1 MSVSVITTVLAC
13 LWLSYRLY
21 KFLTIPVSSIVSTLK
36 IKTPPATKVSIDK
49 IATDSL
55 TIHWEN
61 EPVKAEK
68 DTDADRNFIS
78 HYLLYLNNTQLAI
91 FPNNPNSL
99 YTCCSITGL
108 EAETQYQLDF
118 ITINNKGFI
127 NKLPSIYS
135 MTKAREVNEALKTR
149 KWRRNTITS
158 STTIQPSKVKVD
170 LSSLTSHCSSVSLST
185 FTSTI
190 PNNSASNGSS
200 LPAYT
205 SLTTLKHLNSFSIDD
220 LKKILIC
227 AQEDLHDVLSQQT
240 SLLQDFQ
247 ESKLELELELDNLK
261 THWSHEI
268 DLRKSL
274 KSNIKSLEN
283 SKLLTDLK
291 IEKINKKIEKSREKI
306 SKMHND
312 MQNWAQEDAELLS
325 RDTIK
330 EKYLKLLNESNAS
343 VTKINKQIVSLQDEI
358 SNAEDSNK
366 KLKAVRKSLVT
377 SIVVNANVENDKLVT
392 NGELSAVLKKLVEF
406 TQEKNGF
413 SSNSAEEFLS
423 KLNADSSLIKLIKQ
437 ELNIDQD
444 LEANWKLQ
452 RSKLLRKISVL
463 ENQFNE
469 MSLNNQTLKTKLM
482 VQPYKSNGDSLVATS
497 SNNSAEN
504 NRSAGSIQLPLS
516 NNMSRTGSIDLISNN
531 NKSASIS
538 NINGDSAPPSRLH
551 NHISYSPSNEPIQP
565 SSSLL
570 SQLTQ
575 DNDNRS
581 MLSNQISSNTENQHH
596 PSSYSHAL
604 PTTAIANATATATG
618 TNGNSKSNFWNATQ
632 FAQPSHQ
639 QETPELDQAFEYDN
653 ANHLISGLQNMIYD
667 ETDYPDNI
675 SNYSKGFT
683 TDELDNYW
691 TKQQPQVRSRN
702 DNLFPTK
709 GTPMSSFKANPV
721 LSPYSNSHL
730 RQNSNTNNTNVMHPQ
745 SLLAATLNDPSL
757 QSFVRGGSFY
767 NVPQPGTPLQNNN
780 NGNETANLSPRISND
795 FNMLVPNLSPPLSSD
810 ISIVPGNNTST
821 TPSRS
826 NILTMN
832 HQTTTDS
839 NTLLGRL
846 HGVGDQIDPTSVI
859 SADPTTGRLFHASSP
874 TFNTIWTPMTSQLPP
889 ASDED
894 YHLDAPMTPKMPS
907 KGLSK
912 PSHKRNQSNSSI
924 SSAWSKF
931 KHKSASSSGNAE
943 ADIQDSST
951 PSTSPSGRRM
961 SKLLSKSGMNNLF
974 NPHSHD
980 S

>member
-1 MSVSVITTVLAC
+1 MPASVITTVLAC

-49 IATDSL
+49 IATDSV

-61 EPVKAEK
+61 EPVKAE
-68 DTDADRNFIS
+68 DNGSADRNFIS

-127 NKLPSIYS
+127 NKLPSIYC
-135 MTKAREVNEALKTR
+135 MTKAREANEALKTR

-158 STTIQPSKVKVD
+158 STAMQPSNSKSEPAP
-170 LSSLTSHCSSVSLST
+170 LPSHYSSVSLST
-185 FTSTI
+185 FSSNIT
-190 PNNSASNGSS
+190 NSATSNNGSN

-205 SLTTLKHLNSFSIDD
+205 SLTTLKDLDSFSIDD

-291 IEKINKKIEKSREKI
+291 IEKLNKKIDKSKEKI
-306 SKMHND
+306 SKMRND
-312 MQNWAQEDAELLS
+312 MQKWSQEDTELLS
-325 RDTIK
+325 KDTIK
-330 EKYLKLLNESNAS
+330 EKYFKLLNESNAS
-343 VTKINKQIVSLQDEI
+343 VANINKEIESLQNEI
-358 SNAEDSNK
+358 SKMEESNK
-366 KLKAVRKSLVT
+366 RLNASKKSLIT
-377 SIVVNANVENDKLVT
+377 SIVVNANVENDKPIAS
-392 NGELSAVLKKLVEF
+392 GELSAVLKKLNDF
-406 TQEKNGF
+406 TLEKNGF
-413 SSNSAEEFLS
+413 LSNAGEEFLS
-423 KLNADSSLIKLIKQ
+423 KLNADSSLIKMIKQ
-437 ELNIDQD
+437 ELSIDQE

-452 RSKLLRKISVL
+452 RSNLLKKISAL

-469 MSLNNQTLKTKLM
+469 MSLNNRNLKTKLM
-482 VQPYKSNGDSLVATS
+482 VQPYKNNGDSLAATN
-497 SNNSAEN
+497 SNNSAEK
-504 NRSAGSIQLPLS
+504 NRSSGSIQLPLS

-531 NKSASIS
+531 NKS
-538 NINGDSAPPSRLH
+538 INNGNADSAPPLRLH
-551 NHISYSPSNEPIQP
+551 NPVSYSPSNEPIQP

-575 DNDNRS
+575 DTDNRS
-581 MLSNQISSNTENQHH
+581 MLSNHISSNNESKQQ

-604 PTTAIANATATATG
+604 PTTATANATATATA
-618 TNGNSKSNFWNATQ
+618 TNGHSRSNLWTTAQ

-639 QETPELDQAFEYDN
+639 QVSTELDQAFEYDN

-691 TKQQPQVRSRN
+691 TKQQPQVRSTN
-702 DNLFPTK
+702 ESLFSTT
-709 GTPMSSFKANPV
+709 GTPMSSYKANPV
-721 LSPYSNSHL
+721 ISPYSSSHL
-730 RQNSNTNNTNVMHPQ
+730 RQTSNATNTNPMHPQ

-757 QSFVRGGSFY
+757 QSFVRSGSFY
-767 NVPQPGTPLQNNN
+767 SAPQPANSLENNI
-780 NGNETANLSPRISND
+780 NGNETENISPRISSD
-795 FNMLVPNLSPPLSSD
+795 FNLLVPNLSPRLSND
-810 ISIVPGNNTST
+810 VPIVPGNNTT
-821 TPSRS
+821 LTPLHS

-832 HQTTTDS
+832 HQ
-839 NTLLGRL
+839 
-846 HGVGDQIDPTSVI
+846 PT
-859 SADPTTGRLFHASSP
+859 ADNSTRRSFHASSP
-874 TFNTIWTPMTSQLPP
+874 PFNSIWNSNTNQLSPP
-889 ASDED
+889 LEEQ
-894 YHLDAPMTPKMPS
+894 YHLDVPVGPKVPA
-907 KGLSK
+907 KEPNPK

-931 KHKSASSSGNAE
+931 KHKSASSPANADT
-943 ADIQDSST
+943 DIQDSST

>member
-1 MSVSVITTVLAC
+1 MPVSVITTVLAC

-49 IATDSL
+49 IATDSV

-61 EPVKAEK
+61 EPVKAE
-68 DTDADRNFIS
+68 DNGSADRNFIS

-127 NKLPSIYS
+127 NKLPSIYC
-135 MTKAREVNEALKTR
+135 MTKAREANEALKTR

-158 STTIQPSKVKVD
+158 STAMQPSNSRSE
-170 LSSLTSHCSSVSLST
+170 LAPLPSHYSSVSLST
-185 FTSTI
+185 FSSNIT
-190 PNNSASNGSS
+190 NSATSNNGSN

-205 SLTTLKHLNSFSIDD
+205 SLTTLKDLDSFSIDD

-291 IEKINKKIEKSREKI
+291 IEKLNKKIDKSKEKI
-306 SKMHND
+306 SKMRND
-312 MQNWAQEDAELLS
+312 MQNWSQEDTELLS
-325 RDTIK
+325 KDTIK
-330 EKYLKLLNESNAS
+330 EKYFKLLNESNAS
-343 VTKINKQIVSLQDEI
+343 VANINKEIESLQNEI
-358 SNAEDSNK
+358 SKMEESNK
-366 KLKAVRKSLVT
+366 RLNASKKSLIT
-377 SIVVNANVENDKLVT
+377 SIVVNANVGNDKPIAS
-392 NGELSAVLKKLVEF
+392 GELSAVLKKLNDF
-406 TQEKNGF
+406 TLEKNGF
-413 SSNSAEEFLS
+413 LSNAGEEFLS
-423 KLNADSSLIKLIKQ
+423 KLNADSSLIKMIKQ
-437 ELNIDQD
+437 ELSIDQE

-452 RSKLLRKISVL
+452 RSKLLKKISAL

-469 MSLNNQTLKTKLM
+469 MSLNNRNLKTKLM
-482 VQPYKSNGDSLVATS
+482 VQPYKNNGDSLAATN
-497 SNNSAEN
+497 SNNSAEK
-504 NRSAGSIQLPLS
+504 NRSSGSIQLPLS

-531 NKSASIS
+531 NKSINNS
-538 NINGDSAPPSRLH
+538 NADSAPPLRLH
-551 NHISYSPSNEPIQP
+551 NPVLYSPSNEPIQP

-575 DNDNRS
+575 DTDNRS
-581 MLSNQISSNTENQHH
+581 MLSNHISSNNESKQQ

-604 PTTAIANATATATG
+604 PTTATANATATATA
-618 TNGNSKSNFWNATQ
+618 TNGHSRSNLWTTAQ

-639 QETPELDQAFEYDN
+639 QVSTELDQAFEYDN

-691 TKQQPQVRSRN
+691 TKQQPQVRSTN
-702 DNLFPTK
+702 ESLFSTT
-709 GTPMSSFKANPV
+709 GTPMSSYKVKPV
-721 LSPYSNSHL
+721 ISPYSSSHL
-730 RQNSNTNNTNVMHPQ
+730 RQTSNATNTNPMHPQ

-757 QSFVRGGSFY
+757 QSFVRSGSFY
-767 NVPQPGTPLQNNN
+767 SAPQPANSLQNNI
-780 NGNETANLSPRISND
+780 NGNETENISPRISSD
-795 FNMLVPNLSPPLSSD
+795 FNLLVPNLSPRLSND
-810 ISIVPGNNTST
+810 VPIVPGNNTT
-821 TPSRS
+821 LTPSHS

-832 HQTTTDS
+832 HQ
-839 NTLLGRL
+839 
-846 HGVGDQIDPTSVI
+846 PT
-859 SADPTTGRLFHASSP
+859 ADNSTRRSFHASSP
-874 TFNTIWTPMTSQLPP
+874 PFNSIWNSNTNQLSPP
-889 ASDED
+889 LEEQ
-894 YHLDAPMTPKMPS
+894 YHLDVPVGPKVPA
-907 KGLSK
+907 KEPNPK

-931 KHKSASSSGNAE
+931 KHKSASSPANADT
-943 ADIQDSST
+943 DIQDSST

>member
-1 MSVSVITTVLAC
+1 MSASLITTVLAC
-13 LWLSYRLY
+13 LWLFYRLY
-21 KFLTIPVSSIVSTLK
+21 RFLTIPVSSIVSTLK

-61 EPVKAEK
+61 EPAKVEK
-68 DTDADRNFIS
+68 KNADADRNFIS

-127 NKLPSIYS
+127 NKLPSIYC
-135 MTKAREVNEALKTR
+135 MTKAREANEALKTR

-158 STTIQPSKVKVD
+158 STAIQPTNLKAD
-170 LSSLTSHCSSVSLST
+170 LGSLTSHYSSVSLST
-185 FTSTI
+185 FASNIT
-190 PNNSASNGSS
+190 NNNTGINGSS

-205 SLTTLKHLNSFSIDD
+205 SLTTLKDLDPFSIDD

-247 ESKLELELELDNLK
+247 ESRSELELELDNLK

-291 IEKINKKIEKSREKI
+291 IEKLNKKVDKSREKT
-306 SKMHND
+306 SKMRND
-312 MQNWAQEDAELLS
+312 VENWAREDTQHLSKETIRAKYFKLLS
-325 RDTIK
+325 
-330 EKYLKLLNESNAS
+330 ESNAS
-343 VTKINKQIVSLQDEI
+343 AAKINEEVECLQNEVSRVE
-358 SNAEDSNK
+358 ECNK
-366 KLKAVRKSLVT
+366 KLNATRKSLAT
-377 SIVVNANVENDKLVT
+377 SIVVNVNAENDKPIVS
-392 NGELSAVLKKLVEF
+392 GELSAVLKKLIDF

-413 SSNSAEEFLS
+413 LSSSGEDFLS
-423 KLNADSSLIKLIKQ
+423 KLNTDSSLTKLIKK
-437 ELNIDQD
+437 ELSIDQD
-444 LEANWKLQ
+444 LESNWKLQ
-452 RSKLLRKISVL
+452 RSKLLKRISVL

-469 MSLNNQTLKTKLM
+469 MSLNNRSLKTKLM
-482 VQPYKSNGDSLVATS
+482 VQPYKNSGDPLAASS
-497 SNNSAEN
+497 SNNSAEK
-504 NRSAGSIQLPLS
+504 NRSSGSIQVPLS
-516 NNMSRTGSIDLISNN
+516 NNMSRTGSTDLVPNN
-531 NKSASIS
+531 SQSIS
-538 NINGDSAPPSRLH
+538 NSNRDSALPLRMH
-551 NHISYSPSNEPIQP
+551 YSPSNEPIQP

-575 DNDNRS
+575 DTDNRS
-581 MLSNQISSNTENQHH
+581 MGLSNQIPSNNENQQQS
-596 PSSYSHAL
+596 SSYSHAL
-604 PTTAIANATATATG
+604 PTTAIANATATAA
-618 TNGNSKSNFWNATQ
+618 NENQKSSFWNTTQ

-639 QETPELDQAFEYDN
+639 QELDQAFEYDN

-667 ETDYPDNI
+667 EADYPDNI

-691 TKQQPQVRSRN
+691 TKQQPQAQARSTKE
-702 DNLFPTK
+702 NLFPATA
-709 GTPMSSFKANPV
+709 TPMSSYKANSA
-721 LSPYSNSHL
+721 LSPYSSSHL
-730 RQNSNTNNTNVMHPQ
+730 RQNSNTINTNTMHPQ

-757 QSFVRGGSFY
+757 QSFVRGGTFY
-767 NVPQPGTPLQNNN
+767 NVSQSGNSLHSNI
-780 NGNETANLSPRISND
+780 NGHESGNLSPRMSSD
-795 FNMLVPNLSPPLSSD
+795 FNMLVPNLSPRASND
-810 ISIVPGNNTST
+810 VHIAPGNNAT
-821 TPSRS
+821 
-826 NILTMN
+826 LTMN
-832 HQTTTDS
+832 RQTTTTTDS
-839 NTLLGRL
+839 NALLNRL
-846 HGVGDQIDPTSVI
+846 HGVGDQADLSTAT
-859 SADPTTGRLFHASSP
+859 SADSNTRRSFHASSP
-874 TFNTIWTPMTSQLPP
+874 TFNSIWNSTASQLSPP
-889 ASDED
+889 LEKDHQLEV
-894 YHLDAPMTPKMPS
+894 PVTPKVPS
-907 KGLSK
+907 KDSSK

-931 KHKSASSSGNAE
+931 KHKSTSSSSNAD
-943 ADIQDSST
+943 ADIQNSST

>member
-1 MSVSVITTVLAC
+1 MPVSVITTVLAC

-49 IATDSL
+49 IATDSV

-61 EPVKAEK
+61 EPVKAE
-68 DTDADRNFIS
+68 DNGSADRNFIS

-127 NKLPSIYS
+127 NKLPSIYC
-135 MTKAREVNEALKTR
+135 MTKAREANEALKTR

-158 STTIQPSKVKVD
+158 STAMQPSNSKSEPAP
-170 LSSLTSHCSSVSLST
+170 LPSHYSSVSLST
-185 FTSTI
+185 FSSNIT
-190 PNNSASNGSS
+190 NSATSNNGSN

-205 SLTTLKHLNSFSIDD
+205 SLTTLKDLDSFSIDD

-291 IEKINKKIEKSREKI
+291 IEKLNKKIDKSKEKI
-306 SKMHND
+306 SKMRND
-312 MQNWAQEDAELLS
+312 MQKWSQEDTELLS
-325 RDTIK
+325 KDTIK
-330 EKYLKLLNESNAS
+330 EKYFKLLNESNAS
-343 VTKINKQIVSLQDEI
+343 VANINKEIESLQNEI
-358 SNAEDSNK
+358 SKMEESNK
-366 KLKAVRKSLVT
+366 RLNASKKSLIT
-377 SIVVNANVENDKLVT
+377 SIVVNANVENDKPIAS
-392 NGELSAVLKKLVEF
+392 GELSAVLKKLNDF
-406 TQEKNGF
+406 TLEKNGF
-413 SSNSAEEFLS
+413 LSNAGEEFLS
-423 KLNADSSLIKLIKQ
+423 KLNADSSLIKMIKQ
-437 ELNIDQD
+437 ELSIDQE

-452 RSKLLRKISVL
+452 RSKLLKKISAL

-469 MSLNNQTLKTKLM
+469 MSLNNRNLKTKLM
-482 VQPYKSNGDSLVATS
+482 VQPYKNNGDSLAATN
-497 SNNSAEN
+497 SNNSAEK
-504 NRSAGSIQLPLS
+504 NRSSGSIQLPLS

-531 NKSASIS
+531 NKS
-538 NINGDSAPPSRLH
+538 INNGNADSAPPLRLH
-551 NHISYSPSNEPIQP
+551 NPVSYSPSNEPIQP

-575 DNDNRS
+575 DTDNRS
-581 MLSNQISSNTENQHH
+581 MLSNHISSNNESKQQ

-604 PTTAIANATATATG
+604 PTTATANATATATA
-618 TNGNSKSNFWNATQ
+618 TNGHSRSNLWTTAQ

-639 QETPELDQAFEYDN
+639 QVSTDLDQAFEYDN

-691 TKQQPQVRSRN
+691 TKQQPQVRSTN
-702 DNLFPTK
+702 ESLFSTT
-709 GTPMSSFKANPV
+709 GTPMSSYKANPV
-721 LSPYSNSHL
+721 ISPYSSSHL
-730 RQNSNTNNTNVMHPQ
+730 RQTSNATNTNPMHPQ

-757 QSFVRGGSFY
+757 QSFVRSGSFY
-767 NVPQPGTPLQNNN
+767 SAPQPANSLENNI
-780 NGNETANLSPRISND
+780 NGNETENISPRISSD
-795 FNMLVPNLSPPLSSD
+795 FNLLVPNLSPRLSND
-810 ISIVPGNNTST
+810 VPIVPGNNTT
-821 TPSRS
+821 LTPLHS

-832 HQTTTDS
+832 HQ
-839 NTLLGRL
+839 
-846 HGVGDQIDPTSVI
+846 PT
-859 SADPTTGRLFHASSP
+859 ADNSTRRSFHASSP
-874 TFNTIWTPMTSQLPP
+874 PFNSIWNSNTNQLSPP
-889 ASDED
+889 LEEQ
-894 YHLDAPMTPKMPS
+894 YHLDVPVGPKVPA
-907 KGLSK
+907 KEPNPK

-931 KHKSASSSGNAE
+931 KHKSASSPANADT
-943 ADIQDSST
+943 DIQDSST

>member
-1 MSVSVITTVLAC
+1 MPVSVITTVLAC

-49 IATDSL
+49 IATDSV

-61 EPVKAEK
+61 EPVKAE
-68 DTDADRNFIS
+68 DNGSADRNFIS

-127 NKLPSIYS
+127 NKLPSIYC
-135 MTKAREVNEALKTR
+135 MTKAREANEALKTR

-158 STTIQPSKVKVD
+158 STAMQPSNSKSE
-170 LSSLTSHCSSVSLST
+170 LAPLPSHYSSVSLST
-185 FTSTI
+185 FSSNIT
-190 PNNSASNGSS
+190 NSATSNNGSN

-205 SLTTLKHLNSFSIDD
+205 SLTTLKDLDSFSIDD

-291 IEKINKKIEKSREKI
+291 IEKLNKKIDKSKEKI
-306 SKMHND
+306 SKMRND
-312 MQNWAQEDAELLS
+312 MQKWSQEDTELLS
-325 RDTIK
+325 KDTIK
-330 EKYLKLLNESNAS
+330 EKYFKLLNESNAS
-343 VTKINKQIVSLQDEI
+343 VANINKEIESLQNEI
-358 SNAEDSNK
+358 SKMEESNK
-366 KLKAVRKSLVT
+366 RLNASKKSLIT
-377 SIVVNANVENDKLVT
+377 SIVVNANVENDKPIAS
-392 NGELSAVLKKLVEF
+392 GELSAVLKKLNDF
-406 TQEKNGF
+406 TLEKNGF
-413 SSNSAEEFLS
+413 LSNAGEEFLS
-423 KLNADSSLIKLIKQ
+423 KLNADSSLIKMIKQ
-437 ELNIDQD
+437 ELSIDQE

-452 RSKLLRKISVL
+452 RSKLLKKISAL

-469 MSLNNQTLKTKLM
+469 MSLNNRNLKTKLM
-482 VQPYKSNGDSLVATS
+482 VQPYKNNGDSLAATN
-497 SNNSAEN
+497 SNNSAEK
-504 NRSAGSIQLPLS
+504 NRSSGSIQLPLS

-531 NKSASIS
+531 NKSINNS
-538 NINGDSAPPSRLH
+538 NADSAPPLRLH
-551 NHISYSPSNEPIQP
+551 NPVSYSPSNEPIQP

-575 DNDNRS
+575 DTDNRS
-581 MLSNQISSNTENQHH
+581 MLSNHISSNNENKQQ

-604 PTTAIANATATATG
+604 PTTATANATATATA
-618 TNGNSKSNFWNATQ
+618 TNGHSRSNLWTTAQ

-639 QETPELDQAFEYDN
+639 QVSTELDQAFEYDN

-691 TKQQPQVRSRN
+691 TKQQPQVRSTN
-702 DNLFPTK
+702 ESLFSTT
-709 GTPMSSFKANPV
+709 GTPMSSYKANPV
-721 LSPYSNSHL
+721 ISPYSSSHL
-730 RQNSNTNNTNVMHPQ
+730 RQTSNATNTNPMHPQ

-757 QSFVRGGSFY
+757 QSFVRSGSFY
-767 NVPQPGTPLQNNN
+767 SAPQPANSLENNI
-780 NGNETANLSPRISND
+780 NGNETENISPRISSD
-795 FNMLVPNLSPPLSSD
+795 FNLLVPNLSPRLSND
-810 ISIVPGNNTST
+810 VPIVPGNNTT
-821 TPSRS
+821 LTPSHS

-832 HQTTTDS
+832 HQ
-839 NTLLGRL
+839 
-846 HGVGDQIDPTSVI
+846 PT
-859 SADPTTGRLFHASSP
+859 ADNSTRRSFHASSP
-874 TFNTIWTPMTSQLPP
+874 PFNSIWNSNTNQLSPP
-889 ASDED
+889 LEEQ
-894 YHLDAPMTPKMPS
+894 YHLDVPVGPKVPA
-907 KGLSK
+907 KEPNPK

-931 KHKSASSSGNAE
+931 KHKSASSPANADT
-943 ADIQDSST
+943 DIQDSST

>member
-1 MSVSVITTVLAC
+1 MPVSVITTVLAC

-49 IATDSL
+49 IATDSV

-61 EPVKAEK
+61 EPVKAE
-68 DTDADRNFIS
+68 DNGSADRNFIS

-127 NKLPSIYS
+127 NKLPSIYC
-135 MTKAREVNEALKTR
+135 MTKAREANEALKTR

-158 STTIQPSKVKVD
+158 STAMQPSNSKSE
-170 LSSLTSHCSSVSLST
+170 LAPLPSHYSSVSLST
-185 FTSTI
+185 FSSNITNSTTS
-190 PNNSASNGSS
+190 NNGSN

-205 SLTTLKHLNSFSIDD
+205 SLTTLKDLDSFSIDD

-261 THWSHEI
+261 THWSHEV

-291 IEKINKKIEKSREKI
+291 IEKLNKKIDKSKEKI
-306 SKMHND
+306 SKMRND
-312 MQNWAQEDAELLS
+312 MQNWSQEDTELLS
-325 RDTIK
+325 KDTIK
-330 EKYLKLLNESNAS
+330 EKYFKLLNESNAS
-343 VTKINKQIVSLQDEI
+343 VANINKEIESLQNEI
-358 SNAEDSNK
+358 SKMEESNK
-366 KLKAVRKSLVT
+366 RLNASKKSLIT
-377 SIVVNANVENDKLVT
+377 SIVVNANVENDKPIAS
-392 NGELSAVLKKLVEF
+392 GELSAVLKKLNDF
-406 TQEKNGF
+406 TLEKNGF
-413 SSNSAEEFLS
+413 LSNAGEEFLS
-423 KLNADSSLIKLIKQ
+423 KLNADSSLIKMIKQ
-437 ELNIDQD
+437 ELSIDQE

-452 RSKLLRKISVL
+452 RSNLLKKISAL

-469 MSLNNQTLKTKLM
+469 MSLNNRNLKTKLM
-482 VQPYKSNGDSLVATS
+482 VQPYKNNGDSLAATN
-497 SNNSAEN
+497 SNNSAEK
-504 NRSAGSIQLPLS
+504 NRSSGSIQLPLS

-531 NKSASIS
+531 NKSINNS
-538 NINGDSAPPSRLH
+538 NADSAPPLRLH
-551 NHISYSPSNEPIQP
+551 NPVSYSPSNEPIQP

-575 DNDNRS
+575 DTDNRS
-581 MLSNQISSNTENQHH
+581 MLSNHISSNNESKQQ

-604 PTTAIANATATATG
+604 PTTATANATATATA
-618 TNGNSKSNFWNATQ
+618 TNGHSRSNLWTTAQ

-639 QETPELDQAFEYDN
+639 QVSTDLDQAFEYDN

-691 TKQQPQVRSRN
+691 TKQQPQVRSTN
-702 DNLFPTK
+702 ESLFSTT
-709 GTPMSSFKANPV
+709 GTPMSSYKANPV
-721 LSPYSNSHL
+721 ISPYSSSHL
-730 RQNSNTNNTNVMHPQ
+730 RQTSNATNTNPMHPQ

-757 QSFVRGGSFY
+757 QSFVRSGSFY
-767 NVPQPGTPLQNNN
+767 SAPQPANSLENNI
-780 NGNETANLSPRISND
+780 NGNETENISPRISSD
-795 FNMLVPNLSPPLSSD
+795 FNLLVPNLSPRLSND
-810 ISIVPGNNTST
+810 VPIVPGNNTT
-821 TPSRS
+821 LTPLHS

-832 HQTTTDS
+832 HQ
-839 NTLLGRL
+839 
-846 HGVGDQIDPTSVI
+846 PT
-859 SADPTTGRLFHASSP
+859 ADNSTRRSFHASSP
-874 TFNTIWTPMTSQLPP
+874 PFNSIWNSNTNQLSPP
-889 ASDED
+889 LEEQ
-894 YHLDAPMTPKMPS
+894 YHLDVPVGPKVPA
-907 KGLSK
+907 KEPNPK

-931 KHKSASSSGNAE
+931 KHKSASSPANADT
-943 ADIQDSST
+943 DIQDSST

>member
-1 MSVSVITTVLAC
+1 MPVSVITTVLAC

-49 IATDSL
+49 IATDSV

-61 EPVKAEK
+61 EPVKAE
-68 DTDADRNFIS
+68 DNGSADRNFIS

-127 NKLPSIYS
+127 NKLPSIYC
-135 MTKAREVNEALKTR
+135 MTKAREANEALKTR

-158 STTIQPSKVKVD
+158 STAMQPSNSKSE
-170 LSSLTSHCSSVSLST
+170 LAPLPSHYSSVSLST
-185 FTSTI
+185 FSSNIT
-190 PNNSASNGSS
+190 NSATSNNGSN

-205 SLTTLKHLNSFSIDD
+205 SLTTLKDLDSFSIDD

-291 IEKINKKIEKSREKI
+291 IEKLNKKIDKSKEKI
-306 SKMHND
+306 SKMRND
-312 MQNWAQEDAELLS
+312 MQKWSQEDTELLS
-325 RDTIK
+325 KDTIK
-330 EKYLKLLNESNAS
+330 EKYFKLLNESNAS
-343 VTKINKQIVSLQDEI
+343 VANINKEIESLQNEI
-358 SNAEDSNK
+358 SKMEESNK
-366 KLKAVRKSLVT
+366 RLNASKKSLIT
-377 SIVVNANVENDKLVT
+377 SIVVNANVENDKPIAS
-392 NGELSAVLKKLVEF
+392 GELSAVLKKLNDF
-406 TQEKNGF
+406 TLEKNGF
-413 SSNSAEEFLS
+413 LSNAGEEFLS
-423 KLNADSSLIKLIKQ
+423 KLNADSSLIKMIKK
-437 ELNIDQD
+437 ELSIDQE

-452 RSKLLRKISVL
+452 RSKLLKKISAL

-469 MSLNNQTLKTKLM
+469 MSLNNRNLKTKLM
-482 VQPYKSNGDSLVATS
+482 VQPYKNNGDSLAATN
-497 SNNSAEN
+497 SNNSAEK
-504 NRSAGSIQLPLS
+504 NRSSGSIQLPLS

-531 NKSASIS
+531 NKS
-538 NINGDSAPPSRLH
+538 INNGNADSAPPLRLH
-551 NHISYSPSNEPIQP
+551 NPVSYSPSNEPIQP

-575 DNDNRS
+575 DTDNRS
-581 MLSNQISSNTENQHH
+581 MLSNHISSNNESKQQ

-604 PTTAIANATATATG
+604 PTTATANATATATA
-618 TNGNSKSNFWNATQ
+618 TNGHSRSNLWTTAQ

-639 QETPELDQAFEYDN
+639 QVSTELDQAFEYDN

-691 TKQQPQVRSRN
+691 TKQQPQVRSTN
-702 DNLFPTK
+702 ESLFSTT
-709 GTPMSSFKANPV
+709 GTPMSSYKANPV
-721 LSPYSNSHL
+721 ISPYSSSHL
-730 RQNSNTNNTNVMHPQ
+730 RQTSNATNTNPMHPQ

-757 QSFVRGGSFY
+757 QSFVRSGSFY
-767 NVPQPGTPLQNNN
+767 SAPQPANSLENNI
-780 NGNETANLSPRISND
+780 NGNETENISPRISSD
-795 FNMLVPNLSPPLSSD
+795 FNLLVPNLSPRLSND
-810 ISIVPGNNTST
+810 VPIVPGNNTT
-821 TPSRS
+821 LTPLHS

-832 HQTTTDS
+832 HQ
-839 NTLLGRL
+839 
-846 HGVGDQIDPTSVI
+846 PT
-859 SADPTTGRLFHASSP
+859 ADNSTRRSFHASSP
-874 TFNTIWTPMTSQLPP
+874 PFNSIWNSNTNQLSPP
-889 ASDED
+889 LEEQ
-894 YHLDAPMTPKMPS
+894 YHLDVPVGPKVPA
-907 KGLSK
+907 KEPNPK

-931 KHKSASSSGNAE
+931 KHKSASSPANADT
-943 ADIQDSST
+943 DIQDSST

>member
-1 MSVSVITTVLAC
+1 MPVSVITTVLAC

-49 IATDSL
+49 IATDSV

-61 EPVKAEK
+61 EPVKAE
-68 DTDADRNFIS
+68 DNGSADRNFIS

-127 NKLPSIYS
+127 NKLPSIYC
-135 MTKAREVNEALKTR
+135 MTKAREANEALKTR

-158 STTIQPSKVKVD
+158 STAMQPSNSKSE
-170 LSSLTSHCSSVSLST
+170 LAPLPSHYSSVSLST
-185 FTSTI
+185 FSSNIT
-190 PNNSASNGSS
+190 NSATSNNGSN

-205 SLTTLKHLNSFSIDD
+205 SLTTLKDLDSFSIDD

-261 THWSHEI
+261 THWSHEV

-291 IEKINKKIEKSREKI
+291 IEKLNKKIDKSKEKI
-306 SKMHND
+306 SKMRND
-312 MQNWAQEDAELLS
+312 MQNWSQEDTELLS
-325 RDTIK
+325 KDTIK
-330 EKYLKLLNESNAS
+330 EKYFKLLNESNAS
-343 VTKINKQIVSLQDEI
+343 VANINKEIESLQNEI
-358 SNAEDSNK
+358 SKMEESNK
-366 KLKAVRKSLVT
+366 RLNASKKSLIT
-377 SIVVNANVENDKLVT
+377 SIVVNANVENDKPIAS
-392 NGELSAVLKKLVEF
+392 GELSAVLKKLNDF
-406 TQEKNGF
+406 TLEKNGF
-413 SSNSAEEFLS
+413 LSNAGEEFLS
-423 KLNADSSLIKLIKQ
+423 KLNADSSLIKMIKQ
-437 ELNIDQD
+437 ELSIDQE

-452 RSKLLRKISVL
+452 RSNLLKKISAL

-469 MSLNNQTLKTKLM
+469 MSLNNRNLKTKLM
-482 VQPYKSNGDSLVATS
+482 VQPYKNNGDSLAATN
-497 SNNSAEN
+497 SNNSAEK
-504 NRSAGSIQLPLS
+504 NRSSGSIQLPLS

-531 NKSASIS
+531 NKSINNS
-538 NINGDSAPPSRLH
+538 NADSAPPLRLH
-551 NHISYSPSNEPIQP
+551 NPVSYSPSNEPIQP

-575 DNDNRS
+575 DTDNRS
-581 MLSNQISSNTENQHH
+581 MLSNHISSNNESKQQ

-604 PTTAIANATATATG
+604 PTTATANATATATA
-618 TNGNSKSNFWNATQ
+618 TNGHSRSNLWTTAQ

-639 QETPELDQAFEYDN
+639 QVSTDLDQAFEYDN

-691 TKQQPQVRSRN
+691 TKQQPQVRSTN
-702 DNLFPTK
+702 ESLFSTT
-709 GTPMSSFKANPV
+709 GTPMSSYKANPV
-721 LSPYSNSHL
+721 ISPYSSSHL
-730 RQNSNTNNTNVMHPQ
+730 RQTSNATNTNPMHPQ

-757 QSFVRGGSFY
+757 QSFVRSGSFY
-767 NVPQPGTPLQNNN
+767 SAPQPANSLENNI
-780 NGNETANLSPRISND
+780 NGNETENISPRISSD
-795 FNMLVPNLSPPLSSD
+795 FNLLVPNLSPRLSND
-810 ISIVPGNNTST
+810 VPIVPGNNTT
-821 TPSRS
+821 LTPLHS

-832 HQTTTDS
+832 HQ
-839 NTLLGRL
+839 
-846 HGVGDQIDPTSVI
+846 PT
-859 SADPTTGRLFHASSP
+859 ADNSTRRSFHASSP
-874 TFNTIWTPMTSQLPP
+874 PFNSIWNSNTNQLSPP
-889 ASDED
+889 LEEQ
-894 YHLDAPMTPKMPS
+894 YHLDVPVGPKVPA
-907 KGLSK
+907 KEPNPK

-931 KHKSASSSGNAE
+931 KHKSASSPANADT
-943 ADIQDSST
+943 DIQDSST

>member
-1 MSVSVITTVLAC
+1 MPVSVITTVLAC

-49 IATDSL
+49 IATDSV

-61 EPVKAEK
+61 EPVKAE
-68 DTDADRNFIS
+68 DNGSADRNFIS

-127 NKLPSIYS
+127 NKLPSIYC
-135 MTKAREVNEALKTR
+135 MTKAREANEALKTR

-158 STTIQPSKVKVD
+158 STAMQPSNSKSE
-170 LSSLTSHCSSVSLST
+170 LAPLPSHYSSVSLST
-185 FTSTI
+185 FSSNIT
-190 PNNSASNGSS
+190 NSATSNNGSN

-205 SLTTLKHLNSFSIDD
+205 SLTTLKDLDSFSIDD

-291 IEKINKKIEKSREKI
+291 IEKLNKKIDKSKEKI
-306 SKMHND
+306 SKMRND
-312 MQNWAQEDAELLS
+312 MQNWSQEDTELLS
-325 RDTIK
+325 KDTIK
-330 EKYLKLLNESNAS
+330 EKYFKLLNESNAS
-343 VTKINKQIVSLQDEI
+343 VANINKEIESLQNEI
-358 SNAEDSNK
+358 SKMEESNK
-366 KLKAVRKSLVT
+366 RLNASKKSLIT
-377 SIVVNANVENDKLVT
+377 SIVVNANVENDKPIAS
-392 NGELSAVLKKLVEF
+392 GELSAVLKKLNDF
-406 TQEKNGF
+406 TLEKNGF
-413 SSNSAEEFLS
+413 LSNAGEEFLS
-423 KLNADSSLIKLIKQ
+423 KLNADSSLIKMIKK
-437 ELNIDQD
+437 ELSIDQE

-452 RSKLLRKISVL
+452 RSNLLKKISAL

-469 MSLNNQTLKTKLM
+469 MSLNNRNLKTKLM
-482 VQPYKSNGDSLVATS
+482 VQPYKNNGDSLAATN
-497 SNNSAEN
+497 SNNSAEK
-504 NRSAGSIQLPLS
+504 NRSSGSIQLPLS

-531 NKSASIS
+531 NKS
-538 NINGDSAPPSRLH
+538 INNGNADSAPPLRLH
-551 NHISYSPSNEPIQP
+551 NPVSYSPSNEPIQP

-575 DNDNRS
+575 DTDNRS
-581 MLSNQISSNTENQHH
+581 MLSNHISSNNESKQQ

-604 PTTAIANATATATG
+604 PTTATANATATATA
-618 TNGNSKSNFWNATQ
+618 TNGHSRSNLWTTAQ

-639 QETPELDQAFEYDN
+639 QVSTELDQAFEYDN

-691 TKQQPQVRSRN
+691 TKQQPQVRSTN
-702 DNLFPTK
+702 ESLFSTT
-709 GTPMSSFKANPV
+709 GTPMSSYKANPV
-721 LSPYSNSHL
+721 ISPYSSSHL
-730 RQNSNTNNTNVMHPQ
+730 RQTSNATNTNPMHPQ

-757 QSFVRGGSFY
+757 QSFVRSGSFY
-767 NVPQPGTPLQNNN
+767 SAPQPANSLENNI
-780 NGNETANLSPRISND
+780 NGNETENISPRISSD
-795 FNMLVPNLSPPLSSD
+795 FNLLVPNLSPRLSND
-810 ISIVPGNNTST
+810 VPIVPGNNTT
-821 TPSRS
+821 LTPLHS

-832 HQTTTDS
+832 HQ
-839 NTLLGRL
+839 
-846 HGVGDQIDPTSVI
+846 PT
-859 SADPTTGRLFHASSP
+859 ADNSTRRSFHASSP
-874 TFNTIWTPMTSQLPP
+874 PFNSIWNSNTNQLSPP
-889 ASDED
+889 LEEQ
-894 YHLDAPMTPKMPS
+894 YHLDVPVGPKVPA
-907 KGLSK
+907 KEPNPK

-931 KHKSASSSGNAE
+931 KHKSASSPANADT
-943 ADIQDSST
+943 DIQDSST

>member
-1 MSVSVITTVLAC
+1 MPVSVITTVLAC

-49 IATDSL
+49 IATDSV

-61 EPVKAEK
+61 EPVKAE
-68 DTDADRNFIS
+68 DNGSADRNFIS

-127 NKLPSIYS
+127 NKLPSIYC
-135 MTKAREVNEALKTR
+135 MTKAREANEALKTR

-158 STTIQPSKVKVD
+158 STAMQPSNSKSE
-170 LSSLTSHCSSVSLST
+170 LAPLPSHYSSVSLST
-185 FTSTI
+185 FSSNIT
-190 PNNSASNGSS
+190 NSATSNNGSN

-205 SLTTLKHLNSFSIDD
+205 SLTTLKDLDSFSIDD

-291 IEKINKKIEKSREKI
+291 IEKLNKKIDKSKEKI
-306 SKMHND
+306 SKMRND
-312 MQNWAQEDAELLS
+312 MKKWSQEDTELLS
-325 RDTIK
+325 KDTIK
-330 EKYLKLLNESNAS
+330 EKYFKLLNESNAS
-343 VTKINKQIVSLQDEI
+343 VANINKEIESLQKEI
-358 SNAEDSNK
+358 SKMEESNK
-366 KLKAVRKSLVT
+366 RLNASKKSLIT
-377 SIVVNANVENDKLVT
+377 SIVVNANVENDKPIAS
-392 NGELSAVLKKLVEF
+392 GELSAVLKKLNDF
-406 TQEKNGF
+406 TLEKNGF
-413 SSNSAEEFLS
+413 LSNAGEEFLS
-423 KLNADSSLIKLIKQ
+423 KLNADSSLIKMIKQ
-437 ELNIDQD
+437 ELSIDQE

-452 RSKLLRKISVL
+452 RSNLLKKISAL

-469 MSLNNQTLKTKLM
+469 MSLNNRNLKTKLM
-482 VQPYKSNGDSLVATS
+482 VQPYKNNGDSLAATN
-497 SNNSAEN
+497 SNNSAEK
-504 NRSAGSIQLPLS
+504 NRSSGSIQLPLS

-531 NKSASIS
+531 NKSINNS
-538 NINGDSAPPSRLH
+538 NADSAPPLRLH
-551 NHISYSPSNEPIQP
+551 NPVSYSPSNEPIQP

-575 DNDNRS
+575 DTDNRS
-581 MLSNQISSNTENQHH
+581 MLSNHISSNNESKQQ

-604 PTTAIANATATATG
+604 PTTATANATATATA
-618 TNGNSKSNFWNATQ
+618 TNGHSRSNLWTTAQ

-639 QETPELDQAFEYDN
+639 QVSTELDQAFEYDN

-691 TKQQPQVRSRN
+691 TKQQPQVRSTN
-702 DNLFPTK
+702 ESLFSTT
-709 GTPMSSFKANPV
+709 GTPMSSYKANPV
-721 LSPYSNSHL
+721 ISPYSSSHL
-730 RQNSNTNNTNVMHPQ
+730 RQTSNATNTNPMHSQ

-757 QSFVRGGSFY
+757 QSFVRSGSFY
-767 NVPQPGTPLQNNN
+767 SAPQPANSLQNNI
-780 NGNETANLSPRISND
+780 NGNETENISPRISSD
-795 FNMLVPNLSPPLSSD
+795 FNLLVPNLSPRLSND
-810 ISIVPGNNTST
+810 VPIVPGNNTT
-821 TPSRS
+821 LTPSHS

-832 HQTTTDS
+832 HQ
-839 NTLLGRL
+839 
-846 HGVGDQIDPTSVI
+846 PT
-859 SADPTTGRLFHASSP
+859 ADNSTRRSFHASSSP
-874 TFNTIWTPMTSQLPP
+874 FNSIWNSNTNQLSPP
-889 ASDED
+889 LEEQ
-894 YHLDAPMTPKMPS
+894 YHLDVPVGPKVPA
-907 KGLSK
+907 KEPNPK

-931 KHKSASSSGNAE
+931 KHKSASSPANADT
-943 ADIQDSST
+943 DIQDSST

>member
-1 MSVSVITTVLAC
+1 MPVSVITTVLAC

-49 IATDSL
+49 IATDSV

-61 EPVKAEK
+61 EPVKAE
-68 DTDADRNFIS
+68 DNGGADRNFIS

-108 EAETQYQLDF
+108 EAETQYQLEF

-127 NKLPSIYS
+127 NKLPSIYC
-135 MTKAREVNEALKTR
+135 MTKAREANEALKTR

-158 STTIQPSKVKVD
+158 STAMQPSNSKSE
-170 LSSLTSHCSSVSLST
+170 LAPLPSHYSSVSLST
-185 FTSTI
+185 FSSNIT
-190 PNNSASNGSS
+190 NSATSNNGSN

-205 SLTTLKHLNSFSIDD
+205 SLTTLKDLDSFSIDD

-291 IEKINKKIEKSREKI
+291 IEKLNKKIDKSKEKI
-306 SKMHND
+306 SKMRND
-312 MQNWAQEDAELLS
+312 MQNWSQEDTELLS
-325 RDTIK
+325 KDTIK
-330 EKYLKLLNESNAS
+330 EKYFKLLNESNAS
-343 VTKINKQIVSLQDEI
+343 VANINKEIESLQNEI
-358 SNAEDSNK
+358 SKMEESNK
-366 KLKAVRKSLVT
+366 RLNASKKSLIT
-377 SIVVNANVENDKLVT
+377 SIVVNANVENDKPIAS
-392 NGELSAVLKKLVEF
+392 GELSAVLKKLNDF
-406 TQEKNGF
+406 TLEKNGF
-413 SSNSAEEFLS
+413 LSNAGEEFLS
-423 KLNADSSLIKLIKQ
+423 KLNADSSLIKMIKQ
-437 ELNIDQD
+437 ELSIDQE

-452 RSKLLRKISVL
+452 RSKLLKKISAL

-469 MSLNNQTLKTKLM
+469 MSLNNRNLKTKLM
-482 VQPYKSNGDSLVATS
+482 VQPYKNNGDSLAATN
-497 SNNSAEN
+497 SNNSAEK
-504 NRSAGSIQLPLS
+504 NRSSGSIQLPLS

-531 NKSASIS
+531 NKS
-538 NINGDSAPPSRLH
+538 INNGNADSAPPLRLH
-551 NHISYSPSNEPIQP
+551 NPVSYSPSNEPIQP

-575 DNDNRS
+575 DTDNRS
-581 MLSNQISSNTENQHH
+581 MLSNHISSNNESKQQ

-604 PTTAIANATATATG
+604 PTTATANATATATA
-618 TNGNSKSNFWNATQ
+618 TNGHSRSNLWTTAQ

-639 QETPELDQAFEYDN
+639 QVSTELDQAFEYDN

-691 TKQQPQVRSRN
+691 TKQQPQVRSTN
-702 DNLFPTK
+702 ESLFSTT
-709 GTPMSSFKANPV
+709 GTPMSSYKANPV
-721 LSPYSNSHL
+721 ISPYSSSHL
-730 RQNSNTNNTNVMHPQ
+730 RQTSNATNTNPMHPQ

-757 QSFVRGGSFY
+757 QSFVRSGSFY
-767 NVPQPGTPLQNNN
+767 SAPQPANSLENNI
-780 NGNETANLSPRISND
+780 NGNETENISPRISSD
-795 FNMLVPNLSPPLSSD
+795 FNLLVPNLSPRLSND
-810 ISIVPGNNTST
+810 VPIVPGNNTT
-821 TPSRS
+821 LTPSHS

-832 HQTTTDS
+832 HQ
-839 NTLLGRL
+839 
-846 HGVGDQIDPTSVI
+846 PT
-859 SADPTTGRLFHASSP
+859 ADNSTRRSFHASSP
-874 TFNTIWTPMTSQLPP
+874 PFNSIWNSNTNQLSPP
-889 ASDED
+889 LEEQ
-894 YHLDAPMTPKMPS
+894 YHLDVPVGPKVPA
-907 KGLSK
+907 KEPNPK

-931 KHKSASSSGNAE
+931 KHKSASSPANADT
-943 ADIQDSST
+943 DIQDSST

>member
-21 KFLTIPVSSIVSTLK
+21 KFLTIPVASIVSTLK

-61 EPVKAEK
+61 EPVKAESHGVG
-68 DTDADRNFIS
+68 ARNFIS

-127 NKLPSIYS
+127 NKLPSIYC
-135 MTKAREVNEALKTR
+135 MTKAREANGTLKTR
-149 KWRRNTITS
+149 KWRRNTVTA
-158 STTIQPSKVKVD
+158 STAIQPANLKAD
-170 LSSLTSHCSSVSLST
+170 LSSLTSHCSSVSLSA
-185 FTSTI
+185 F
-190 PNNSASNGSS
+190 ASNNTTTNTNNGSA

-205 SLTTLKHLNSFSIDD
+205 SLTTLKDLDSFSIDD

-227 AQEDLHDVLSQQT
+227 AQEDLHDVLSQQN

-247 ESKLELELELDNLK
+247 ESKVELELELDNLK

-291 IEKINKKIEKSREKI
+291 IEKLSKKIDKSREKI
-306 SKMHND
+306 SKMRND
-312 MQNWAQEDAELLS
+312 MQNWSREDAELLS
-325 RDTIK
+325 KDTVK
-330 EKYLKLLNESNAS
+330 EKYLKLLHDSNAS
-343 VTKINKQIVSLQDEI
+343 VAKIDQQVASLQKEI
-358 SNAEDSNK
+358 SNMEESNK
-366 KLKAVRKSLVT
+366 KLNATRKSLVT
-377 SIVVNANVENDKLVT
+377 SLVVNANVENDKPIAS
-392 NGELSAVLKKLVEF
+392 GELSAVLKKLLDL

-413 SSNSAEEFLS
+413 ASTSGEEFLS

-437 ELNIDQD
+437 ELRIDQ
-444 LEANWKLQ
+444 ESETNWKSQ
-452 RSKLLRKISVL
+452 RSNFLKKISIL

-469 MSLNNQTLKTKLM
+469 MSLNNRTLKTKLM
-482 VQPYKSNGDSLVATS
+482 VQPYNNNSDSLVATN
-497 SNNSAEN
+497 SNNSADN
-504 NRSAGSIQLPLS
+504 NRSSASAKLPLS
-516 NNMSRTGSIDLISNN
+516 DSMSRTGSIDLISNN
-531 NKSASIS
+531 NIS
-538 NINGDSAPPSRLH
+538 NGDAAPKLRLH
-551 NHISYSPSNEPIQP
+551 NPSSYPSPNEPIQP
-565 SSSLL
+565 SGSLL

-575 DNDNRS
+575 DAGNRS
-581 MLSNQISSNTENQHH
+581 MLSNQISPNSENQQ
-596 PSSYSHAL
+596 PSSFSHAL
-604 PTTAIANATATATG
+604 PTTATVTANATAT
-618 TNGNSKSNFWNATQ
+618 NGNPESNLWNNTQ

-639 QETPELDQAFEYDN
+639 QESAELDRAFEYDN

-667 ETDYPDNI
+667 EADYPDNI
-675 SNYSKGFT
+675 SNYSRGFT

-691 TKQQPQVRSRN
+691 TKQQSQTLNTRENS
-702 DNLFPTK
+702 FSTS
-709 GTPMSSFKANPV
+709 GTPMSSYKANPV
-721 LSPYSNSHL
+721 MSPYPNSHL
-730 RQNSNTNNTNVMHPQ
+730 RQNSNATNSMHPQ
-745 SLLAATLNDPSL
+745 SLLAATLNDASL
-757 QSFVRGGSFY
+757 RSFVRGGSFY
-767 NVPQPGTPLQNNN
+767 NAPQPGTPLHNNV
-780 NGNETANLSPRISND
+780 NGNETGNLSPRVSND
-795 FNMLVPNLSPPLSSD
+795 FSMLVPNLSPRRSHDVP
-810 ISIVPGNNTST
+810 IVPGNNNS
-821 TPSRS
+821 TPSHS

-839 NTLLGRL
+839 NTLLSRL
-846 HGVGDQIDPTSVI
+846 NGADDQTDPSSV
-859 SADPTTGRLFHASSP
+859 SVEHTTGRSFHASSP
-874 TFNTIWTPMTSQLPP
+874 TFNSIWNPTTNQPSLPLEEEP
-889 ASDED
+889 HFDV
-894 YHLDAPMTPKMPS
+894 PVTPKVPARDS
-907 KGLSK
+907 PK

-931 KHKSASSSGNAE
+931 KHKSASSSGNGD
-943 ADIQDSST
+943 ADILDSST
-951 PSTSPSGRRM
+951 PPTSPTGRRM

-974 NPHSHD
+974 KPHSHD

>member
-1 MSVSVITTVLAC
+1 MPVSVITTVLAC

-49 IATDSL
+49 IATDSV

-61 EPVKAEK
+61 EPVKAE
-68 DTDADRNFIS
+68 DNGSADRNFIS

-127 NKLPSIYS
+127 NKLPSIYC
-135 MTKAREVNEALKTR
+135 MTKAREANEALKTR

-158 STTIQPSKVKVD
+158 STAMQPSNSKSEPAP
-170 LSSLTSHCSSVSLST
+170 LPSHYSSVSLST
-185 FTSTI
+185 FSSNIT
-190 PNNSASNGSS
+190 NSATSNNGSN

-205 SLTTLKHLNSFSIDD
+205 SLTTLKDLDSFSIDD

-291 IEKINKKIEKSREKI
+291 IEKLNKKIDKSKEKI
-306 SKMHND
+306 SKMRND
-312 MQNWAQEDAELLS
+312 MQNWSQEDTELLS
-325 RDTIK
+325 KDTIK
-330 EKYLKLLNESNAS
+330 EKYFKLLNESNAS
-343 VTKINKQIVSLQDEI
+343 VANINKEIESLQNEI
-358 SNAEDSNK
+358 SKMEESNK
-366 KLKAVRKSLVT
+366 RLNASKKSLIT
-377 SIVVNANVENDKLVT
+377 SIVVNANVENDKPIAS
-392 NGELSAVLKKLVEF
+392 GELSAVLKKLNDF
-406 TQEKNGF
+406 TLEKNGF
-413 SSNSAEEFLS
+413 LSNAGEEFLS
-423 KLNADSSLIKLIKQ
+423 KLNADSSLIKMIKQ
-437 ELNIDQD
+437 ELSIDQE

-452 RSKLLRKISVL
+452 RSKLLKKISAL

-469 MSLNNQTLKTKLM
+469 MSLNNRNLKTKLM
-482 VQPYKSNGDSLVATS
+482 VQPYKNNGDSLAATN
-497 SNNSAEN
+497 SNNSAEK
-504 NRSAGSIQLPLS
+504 NRSSGSIQLPLS

-531 NKSASIS
+531 NKS
-538 NINGDSAPPSRLH
+538 INNGNADSAPPLRLH
-551 NHISYSPSNEPIQP
+551 NPVSYSPSNEPIQP

-575 DNDNRS
+575 DTDNRS
-581 MLSNQISSNTENQHH
+581 MLSNHISSNNESKQQ

-604 PTTAIANATATATG
+604 PTTATANATATATA
-618 TNGNSKSNFWNATQ
+618 TNGHSRSNLWTTAQ

-639 QETPELDQAFEYDN
+639 QVSTELDQAFEYDN

-691 TKQQPQVRSRN
+691 TKQQPQVRSTN
-702 DNLFPTK
+702 ESLFSTT
-709 GTPMSSFKANPV
+709 GTPMSSYKANPV
-721 LSPYSNSHL
+721 ISPYSSSHL
-730 RQNSNTNNTNVMHPQ
+730 RQTSNATNTNPMHPQ

-757 QSFVRGGSFY
+757 QSFVRSGSFY
-767 NVPQPGTPLQNNN
+767 SAPQPANSLENNI
-780 NGNETANLSPRISND
+780 NGNETENISPRISSD
-795 FNMLVPNLSPPLSSD
+795 FNLLVPNLSPRLSND
-810 ISIVPGNNTST
+810 VPIVPGNNTT
-821 TPSRS
+821 LTPLHS

-832 HQTTTDS
+832 HQ
-839 NTLLGRL
+839 
-846 HGVGDQIDPTSVI
+846 PT
-859 SADPTTGRLFHASSP
+859 ADNSTRRSFHASSP
-874 TFNTIWTPMTSQLPP
+874 PFNSIWNSNTNQLSPP
-889 ASDED
+889 LEEQ
-894 YHLDAPMTPKMPS
+894 YHLDVPVGPKVPA
-907 KGLSK
+907 KEPNPK

-931 KHKSASSSGNAE
+931 KHKSASSPANADT
-943 ADIQDSST
+943 DIQDSST

>member
-1 MSVSVITTVLAC
+1 MPVSVITTVLAC

-49 IATDSL
+49 IATDSV

-61 EPVKAEK
+61 EPVKAE
-68 DTDADRNFIS
+68 DNGSADRNFIS

-127 NKLPSIYS
+127 NKLPSIYC
-135 MTKAREVNEALKTR
+135 MTKAREANEALKTR

-158 STTIQPSKVKVD
+158 STAMQPSNSKSEPAP
-170 LSSLTSHCSSVSLST
+170 LPSHYSSVSLST
-185 FTSTI
+185 FSSNIT
-190 PNNSASNGSS
+190 NSATSNNGSN

-205 SLTTLKHLNSFSIDD
+205 SLTTLKDLDSFSIDD

-291 IEKINKKIEKSREKI
+291 IEKLNKKIDKSKEKI
-306 SKMHND
+306 SKMRND
-312 MQNWAQEDAELLS
+312 MQNWSQEDTELLS
-325 RDTIK
+325 KDTIK
-330 EKYLKLLNESNAS
+330 EKYFKLLNESNAS
-343 VTKINKQIVSLQDEI
+343 VANINKEIESLQNEI
-358 SNAEDSNK
+358 SKMEESNK
-366 KLKAVRKSLVT
+366 RLNASKKSLIT
-377 SIVVNANVENDKLVT
+377 SIVVNANVENDKPIAS
-392 NGELSAVLKKLVEF
+392 GELSAVLKKLNDF
-406 TQEKNGF
+406 TLEKNGF
-413 SSNSAEEFLS
+413 LSNAGEEFLS
-423 KLNADSSLIKLIKQ
+423 KLNADSSLIKMIKQ
-437 ELNIDQD
+437 ELSIDQE

-452 RSKLLRKISVL
+452 RSNLLKKISAL

-469 MSLNNQTLKTKLM
+469 MSLNNRNLKTKLM
-482 VQPYKSNGDSLVATS
+482 VQPYKNNGDSLAATN
-497 SNNSAEN
+497 SNNSAEK
-504 NRSAGSIQLPLS
+504 NRSSGSIQLPLS

-531 NKSASIS
+531 NKS
-538 NINGDSAPPSRLH
+538 INNGNADSAPPLRLH
-551 NHISYSPSNEPIQP
+551 NPVSYSPSNEPIQP

-575 DNDNRS
+575 DTDNRS
-581 MLSNQISSNTENQHH
+581 MLSNHISSNNESKQQ

-604 PTTAIANATATATG
+604 PTTATANATATATA
-618 TNGNSKSNFWNATQ
+618 TNGHSRSNLWTTAQ

-639 QETPELDQAFEYDN
+639 QVSTELDQAFEYDN

-691 TKQQPQVRSRN
+691 TKQQPQVRSTN
-702 DNLFPTK
+702 ESLFSTT
-709 GTPMSSFKANPV
+709 GTPMSSYKANPV
-721 LSPYSNSHL
+721 ISPYSSSHL
-730 RQNSNTNNTNVMHPQ
+730 RQTSNATNTNPMHPQ

-757 QSFVRGGSFY
+757 QSFVRSGSFY
-767 NVPQPGTPLQNNN
+767 SAPQPANSLENNI
-780 NGNETANLSPRISND
+780 NGNETENISPRISSD
-795 FNMLVPNLSPPLSSD
+795 FNLLVPNLSPRLSND
-810 ISIVPGNNTST
+810 VPIVPGNNTT
-821 TPSRS
+821 LTPLHS

-832 HQTTTDS
+832 HQ
-839 NTLLGRL
+839 
-846 HGVGDQIDPTSVI
+846 PT
-859 SADPTTGRLFHASSP
+859 ADNSTRRSFHASSP
-874 TFNTIWTPMTSQLPP
+874 PFNSIWNSNTNQLSPP
-889 ASDED
+889 LEEQ
-894 YHLDAPMTPKMPS
+894 YHLDVPVGPKVPA
-907 KGLSK
+907 KEPNPK

-931 KHKSASSSGNAE
+931 KHKSASSPANADT
-943 ADIQDSST
+943 DIQDSST

>member
-1 MSVSVITTVLAC
+1 MPVSVITTVLAC

-49 IATDSL
+49 IATDSV

-61 EPVKAEK
+61 EPVKAE
-68 DTDADRNFIS
+68 DNGSADRNFIS

-127 NKLPSIYS
+127 NKLPSIYC
-135 MTKAREVNEALKTR
+135 MTKAREANEALKTR

-158 STTIQPSKVKVD
+158 STAMQPSNSKSE
-170 LSSLTSHCSSVSLST
+170 LAPLPSHYSSVSLST
-185 FTSTI
+185 FSSNITNSTTS
-190 PNNSASNGSS
+190 NNGSN

-205 SLTTLKHLNSFSIDD
+205 SLTTLKDLDSFSIDD

-291 IEKINKKIEKSREKI
+291 IEKLNKKIDKSKEKI
-306 SKMHND
+306 SKMRND
-312 MQNWAQEDAELLS
+312 MQNWSQEDTELLS
-325 RDTIK
+325 KDTIK
-330 EKYLKLLNESNAS
+330 EKYFKLLNESNAS
-343 VTKINKQIVSLQDEI
+343 VANINKEIESLQNEI
-358 SNAEDSNK
+358 SKMEESNK
-366 KLKAVRKSLVT
+366 RLNASKKSLIT
-377 SIVVNANVENDKLVT
+377 SIVVNANVENDKPIAS
-392 NGELSAVLKKLVEF
+392 GELSAVLKKLNDF
-406 TQEKNGF
+406 TLEKNGF
-413 SSNSAEEFLS
+413 LSNAGEEFLS
-423 KLNADSSLIKLIKQ
+423 KLNADSSLIKMIKQ
-437 ELNIDQD
+437 ELSIDQE

-452 RSKLLRKISVL
+452 RSNLLKKISAL

-469 MSLNNQTLKTKLM
+469 MSLNNRNLKTKLM
-482 VQPYKSNGDSLVATS
+482 VQPYKNNGDSLAATN
-497 SNNSAEN
+497 SNNSAEK
-504 NRSAGSIQLPLS
+504 NRSSGSIQLPLS

-531 NKSASIS
+531 NKSINNS
-538 NINGDSAPPSRLH
+538 NADSAPPLRLH
-551 NHISYSPSNEPIQP
+551 NPVSYSPSNEPIQP

-575 DNDNRS
+575 DTDNRS
-581 MLSNQISSNTENQHH
+581 MLSNHISSNNESKQQ

-604 PTTAIANATATATG
+604 PTTATANATATATA
-618 TNGNSKSNFWNATQ
+618 TNGHSRSNLWTTAQ

-639 QETPELDQAFEYDN
+639 QVSTELDQAFEYDN

-691 TKQQPQVRSRN
+691 TKQQPQVRSTN
-702 DNLFPTK
+702 ESLFSTT
-709 GTPMSSFKANPV
+709 GTPMSSYKANPV
-721 LSPYSNSHL
+721 ISPYSSSHL
-730 RQNSNTNNTNVMHPQ
+730 RQTSNATNTNPMHPQ

-757 QSFVRGGSFY
+757 QSFVRSGSFY
-767 NVPQPGTPLQNNN
+767 SAPQPANSLENNI
-780 NGNETANLSPRISND
+780 NGNETENISPRISSD
-795 FNMLVPNLSPPLSSD
+795 FNLLVPNLSPRLSND
-810 ISIVPGNNTST
+810 VPIVPGNNTT
-821 TPSRS
+821 LTPLHS

-832 HQTTTDS
+832 HQ
-839 NTLLGRL
+839 
-846 HGVGDQIDPTSVI
+846 PT
-859 SADPTTGRLFHASSP
+859 ADNSTRRSFHASSP
-874 TFNTIWTPMTSQLPP
+874 PFNSIWNSNTNQLSPP
-889 ASDED
+889 LEEQ
-894 YHLDAPMTPKMPS
+894 YHLDVPVGPKVPA
-907 KGLSK
+907 KEPNPK

-931 KHKSASSSGNAE
+931 KHKSASSPANADT
-943 ADIQDSST
+943 DIQDSST

>member
-1 MSVSVITTVLAC
+1 MPVSVITTVLAC

-49 IATDSL
+49 IATDSV

-61 EPVKAEK
+61 EPVKAE
-68 DTDADRNFIS
+68 DNGSADRNFIS

-127 NKLPSIYS
+127 NKLPSIYC
-135 MTKAREVNEALKTR
+135 MTKAREANEALKTR

-158 STTIQPSKVKVD
+158 STAMQPSNSKSE
-170 LSSLTSHCSSVSLST
+170 LAPLPSHYSSVSLST
-185 FTSTI
+185 FSSNIT
-190 PNNSASNGSS
+190 NSATSNNGSN

-205 SLTTLKHLNSFSIDD
+205 SLTTLKDLDSFSIDD

-291 IEKINKKIEKSREKI
+291 IEKLNKKIDKSKEKI
-306 SKMHND
+306 SKMRND
-312 MQNWAQEDAELLS
+312 MQKWSQEDTELLS
-325 RDTIK
+325 KDTIK
-330 EKYLKLLNESNAS
+330 EKYFKLLNESNAS
-343 VTKINKQIVSLQDEI
+343 VANINKEIESLQKEI
-358 SNAEDSNK
+358 SKMEESNK
-366 KLKAVRKSLVT
+366 RLNASKKSLIT
-377 SIVVNANVENDKLVT
+377 SIVVNANVENDKPIAS
-392 NGELSAVLKKLVEF
+392 GELSAVLKKLNDF
-406 TQEKNGF
+406 TLEKNGF
-413 SSNSAEEFLS
+413 LSNAGEEFLS
-423 KLNADSSLIKLIKQ
+423 KLNADSSLIKMIKQ
-437 ELNIDQD
+437 ELSIDQE

-452 RSKLLRKISVL
+452 RSNLLKKISAL

-469 MSLNNQTLKTKLM
+469 MSLNNRNLKTKLM
-482 VQPYKSNGDSLVATS
+482 VQPYKNNGDSLAATN
-497 SNNSAEN
+497 SNNSAEK
-504 NRSAGSIQLPLS
+504 NRSSGSIQLPLS

-531 NKSASIS
+531 NKSINNS
-538 NINGDSAPPSRLH
+538 NADSAPPLRLH
-551 NHISYSPSNEPIQP
+551 NPVSYSPSNEPIQP

-575 DNDNRS
+575 DTDNRS
-581 MLSNQISSNTENQHH
+581 MLSNHISSNNESKQQ

-604 PTTAIANATATATG
+604 PTTATANATATATA
-618 TNGNSKSNFWNATQ
+618 TNGHSRSNLWTTAQ

-639 QETPELDQAFEYDN
+639 QVSTELDQAFEYDN

-691 TKQQPQVRSRN
+691 TKQQPQVRSTN
-702 DNLFPTK
+702 ESLFSTT
-709 GTPMSSFKANPV
+709 GTPMSSYKANPV
-721 LSPYSNSHL
+721 ISPYSSSHL
-730 RQNSNTNNTNVMHPQ
+730 RQTSNATNTNPMHPQ

-757 QSFVRGGSFY
+757 QSFVRSGSFY
-767 NVPQPGTPLQNNN
+767 SAPQPANSLQNNI
-780 NGNETANLSPRISND
+780 NGNETENISPRISSD
-795 FNMLVPNLSPPLSSD
+795 FNLLVPNLSPRLSND
-810 ISIVPGNNTST
+810 VPIVPGNNTT
-821 TPSRS
+821 LTPLHS

-832 HQTTTDS
+832 HQ
-839 NTLLGRL
+839 
-846 HGVGDQIDPTSVI
+846 PT
-859 SADPTTGRLFHASSP
+859 ADNSTRRSFHASSP
-874 TFNTIWTPMTSQLPP
+874 PFNSIWNSNTNQLSPP
-889 ASDED
+889 LEEQ
-894 YHLDAPMTPKMPS
+894 YHLDVPVGPKVPA
-907 KGLSK
+907 KEPNPK

-931 KHKSASSSGNAE
+931 KHKSASSPANADT
-943 ADIQDSST
+943 DIQDSST

>member
-1 MSVSVITTVLAC
+1 MPVSVITTVLAC

-49 IATDSL
+49 IATDSV

-61 EPVKAEK
+61 EPVKAE
-68 DTDADRNFIS
+68 DNGSADRNFIS

-127 NKLPSIYS
+127 NKLPSIYC
-135 MTKAREVNEALKTR
+135 MTKAREANEALKTR

-158 STTIQPSKVKVD
+158 STAMQPSNSKSE
-170 LSSLTSHCSSVSLST
+170 LAPLPSHYSSVSLST
-185 FTSTI
+185 FSSNITNSTTS
-190 PNNSASNGSS
+190 NNGSN

-205 SLTTLKHLNSFSIDD
+205 SLTTLKDLDSFSIDD

-291 IEKINKKIEKSREKI
+291 IEKLNKKIDKSKEKI
-306 SKMHND
+306 SKMRND
-312 MQNWAQEDAELLS
+312 MQNWSQEDTELLS
-325 RDTIK
+325 KDTIK
-330 EKYLKLLNESNAS
+330 EKYFKLLNESNAS
-343 VTKINKQIVSLQDEI
+343 VANINKEIESLQNEI
-358 SNAEDSNK
+358 SKMEESNK
-366 KLKAVRKSLVT
+366 RLNASKKSLIT
-377 SIVVNANVENDKLVT
+377 SIVVNANVENDKPIAS
-392 NGELSAVLKKLVEF
+392 GELSAVLKKLNDF
-406 TQEKNGF
+406 TLEKNGF
-413 SSNSAEEFLS
+413 LSNAGEEFLS
-423 KLNADSSLIKLIKQ
+423 KLNADSSLIKMIKQ
-437 ELNIDQD
+437 ELSIDQE

-452 RSKLLRKISVL
+452 RSNLLKKISAL

-469 MSLNNQTLKTKLM
+469 MSLNNRNLKTKLM
-482 VQPYKSNGDSLVATS
+482 VQPYKNNGDSLAATN
-497 SNNSAEN
+497 SNNSAEK
-504 NRSAGSIQLPLS
+504 NRSSGSIQLPLS

-531 NKSASIS
+531 NKSINNS
-538 NINGDSAPPSRLH
+538 NADSAPPLRLH
-551 NHISYSPSNEPIQP
+551 NPVSYSPSNEPIQP

-575 DNDNRS
+575 DTDNRS
-581 MLSNQISSNTENQHH
+581 MLSNHISSNNESKQQ

-604 PTTAIANATATATG
+604 PTTATANATATATA
-618 TNGNSKSNFWNATQ
+618 TNGHSRSNLWTTAQ

-639 QETPELDQAFEYDN
+639 QVSTDLDQAFEYDN

-691 TKQQPQVRSRN
+691 TKQQPQVRSTN
-702 DNLFPTK
+702 ESLFSTT
-709 GTPMSSFKANPV
+709 GTPMSSYKANPV
-721 LSPYSNSHL
+721 ISPYSSSHL
-730 RQNSNTNNTNVMHPQ
+730 RQTSNATNTNPMHPQ

-757 QSFVRGGSFY
+757 QSFVRSGSFY
-767 NVPQPGTPLQNNN
+767 SAPQPANSLENNI
-780 NGNETANLSPRISND
+780 NGNETENISPRISSD
-795 FNMLVPNLSPPLSSD
+795 FNLLVPNLSPRLSND
-810 ISIVPGNNTST
+810 VPIVPGNNTT
-821 TPSRS
+821 LTPLHS

-832 HQTTTDS
+832 HQ
-839 NTLLGRL
+839 
-846 HGVGDQIDPTSVI
+846 PT
-859 SADPTTGRLFHASSP
+859 ADNSTRRSFHASSP
-874 TFNTIWTPMTSQLPP
+874 PFNSIWNSNTNQLSPP
-889 ASDED
+889 LEEQ
-894 YHLDAPMTPKMPS
+894 YHLDVPVGPKVPA
-907 KGLSK
+907 KEPNPK

-931 KHKSASSSGNAE
+931 KHKSASSPANADT
-943 ADIQDSST
+943 DIQDSST

>member
-1 MSVSVITTVLAC
+1 MPASVITTVLAC

-49 IATDSL
+49 IATDSV

-61 EPVKAEK
+61 EPVKAE
-68 DTDADRNFIS
+68 DNGSADRNFIS

-127 NKLPSIYS
+127 NKLPSIYC
-135 MTKAREVNEALKTR
+135 MTKAREANEALKTR

-158 STTIQPSKVKVD
+158 STAMQPSNSKSELAPL
-170 LSSLTSHCSSVSLST
+170 LSHYSSVSLST
-185 FTSTI
+185 FSSNIT
-190 PNNSASNGSS
+190 NSATSNNGSN

-205 SLTTLKHLNSFSIDD
+205 SLTTLKDLDSFSIDD

-291 IEKINKKIEKSREKI
+291 IEKLNKKIDKSKEKI
-306 SKMHND
+306 SKMRND
-312 MQNWAQEDAELLS
+312 MQNWSQEDTELLS
-325 RDTIK
+325 KDTIK
-330 EKYLKLLNESNAS
+330 EKYFKLLNESNAS
-343 VTKINKQIVSLQDEI
+343 VANINKEIESLQNEI
-358 SNAEDSNK
+358 SKMEESNK
-366 KLKAVRKSLVT
+366 RLNASKKSLIT
-377 SIVVNANVENDKLVT
+377 SIVVNANVENDKPIAS
-392 NGELSAVLKKLVEF
+392 GELSAVLKKLNDF
-406 TQEKNGF
+406 TLEKNGF
-413 SSNSAEEFLS
+413 LSNAGEEFLS
-423 KLNADSSLIKLIKQ
+423 KLNADSSLIKMIKQ
-437 ELNIDQD
+437 ELSIDQE

-452 RSKLLRKISVL
+452 RSNLLKKISAL

-469 MSLNNQTLKTKLM
+469 MSLNNRNLKTKLM
-482 VQPYKSNGDSLVATS
+482 VQPYKNNGDSLAATN
-497 SNNSAEN
+497 SNNSAEK
-504 NRSAGSIQLPLS
+504 NRSSGSIQLPLS

-531 NKSASIS
+531 NKSINNS
-538 NINGDSAPPSRLH
+538 NADSAPPLRLH
-551 NHISYSPSNEPIQP
+551 NPVSYSPSNEPIQP

-575 DNDNRS
+575 DTDNRS
-581 MLSNQISSNTENQHH
+581 MLSNHISSNNESKQQ

-604 PTTAIANATATATG
+604 PTTATANATATATA
-618 TNGNSKSNFWNATQ
+618 TNGHSRSNLWTTAQ

-639 QETPELDQAFEYDN
+639 QVSTELDQAFEYDN

-691 TKQQPQVRSRN
+691 TKQQPQVRSTN
-702 DNLFPTK
+702 ESLFSTT
-709 GTPMSSFKANPV
+709 GTPMSSYKANPV
-721 LSPYSNSHL
+721 ISPYSSSHL
-730 RQNSNTNNTNVMHPQ
+730 RQTSNATNTNPMHPQ

-757 QSFVRGGSFY
+757 QSFVRSGSFY
-767 NVPQPGTPLQNNN
+767 SAPQPANSLENNI
-780 NGNETANLSPRISND
+780 NGNETENISPRISSD
-795 FNMLVPNLSPPLSSD
+795 FNLLVPNLSPRLSND
-810 ISIVPGNNTST
+810 VPIVPGNNTT
-821 TPSRS
+821 LTPLHS

-832 HQTTTDS
+832 HQ
-839 NTLLGRL
+839 
-846 HGVGDQIDPTSVI
+846 PT
-859 SADPTTGRLFHASSP
+859 ADNSTRRSFHASSP
-874 TFNTIWTPMTSQLPP
+874 PFNSIWNSNTNQLSPP
-889 ASDED
+889 LEEQ
-894 YHLDAPMTPKMPS
+894 YHLDVPVGPKVPA
-907 KGLSK
+907 KEPNPK

-931 KHKSASSSGNAE
+931 KHKSASSPANADT
-943 ADIQDSST
+943 DIQDSST

>member
-1 MSVSVITTVLAC
+1 MPVSVITTVLAC

-49 IATDSL
+49 IATDSV

-61 EPVKAEK
+61 EPVKAE
-68 DTDADRNFIS
+68 DNGSADRNFIS

-127 NKLPSIYS
+127 NKLPSIYC
-135 MTKAREVNEALKTR
+135 MTKAREANEALKTR

-158 STTIQPSKVKVD
+158 STAMQPSNSKSEPAP
-170 LSSLTSHCSSVSLST
+170 LPSHYSSVSLST
-185 FTSTI
+185 FSSNIT
-190 PNNSASNGSS
+190 NSATSNNGSN

-205 SLTTLKHLNSFSIDD
+205 SLTTLKDLDSFSIDD

-291 IEKINKKIEKSREKI
+291 IEKLNKKIDKSKEKI
-306 SKMHND
+306 SKMRND
-312 MQNWAQEDAELLS
+312 MQKWSQEDTELLS
-325 RDTIK
+325 KDTIK
-330 EKYLKLLNESNAS
+330 EKYFKLLNESNAS
-343 VTKINKQIVSLQDEI
+343 VANINKEIESLQNEI
-358 SNAEDSNK
+358 SKMEESNK
-366 KLKAVRKSLVT
+366 RLNASKKSLIT
-377 SIVVNANVENDKLVT
+377 SIVVNANVENDKPIAS
-392 NGELSAVLKKLVEF
+392 GELSAVLKKLNDF
-406 TQEKNGF
+406 TLEKNGF
-413 SSNSAEEFLS
+413 LSNAGEEFLS
-423 KLNADSSLIKLIKQ
+423 KLNADSSLIKMIKQ
-437 ELNIDQD
+437 ELSIDQE

-452 RSKLLRKISVL
+452 RSKLLKKISAL

-469 MSLNNQTLKTKLM
+469 MSLNNRNLKTKLM
-482 VQPYKSNGDSLVATS
+482 VQPYKNNGDSLAATN
-497 SNNSAEN
+497 SNNSAEK
-504 NRSAGSIQLPLS
+504 NRSSGSIQLPLS

-531 NKSASIS
+531 NKSINNS
-538 NINGDSAPPSRLH
+538 NADSAPPLRLH
-551 NHISYSPSNEPIQP
+551 NPVSYSPSNEPIQP

-575 DNDNRS
+575 DTDNRS
-581 MLSNQISSNTENQHH
+581 MLSNHISSNNESKQQ

-604 PTTAIANATATATG
+604 PTTATANATATATA
-618 TNGNSKSNFWNATQ
+618 TNGHSRSNLWTTAQ

-639 QETPELDQAFEYDN
+639 QVSTDLDQAFEYDN

-691 TKQQPQVRSRN
+691 TKQQPQVRSTN
-702 DNLFPTK
+702 ESLFSTT
-709 GTPMSSFKANPV
+709 GTPMSSYKANPV
-721 LSPYSNSHL
+721 ISPYSSSHL
-730 RQNSNTNNTNVMHPQ
+730 RQTSNATNTNPMHPQ

-757 QSFVRGGSFY
+757 QSFVRSGSFY
-767 NVPQPGTPLQNNN
+767 SAPQPANSLENNI
-780 NGNETANLSPRISND
+780 NGNETENISPRISSD
-795 FNMLVPNLSPPLSSD
+795 FNLLVPNLSPRLSND
-810 ISIVPGNNTST
+810 VPIVPGNNTT
-821 TPSRS
+821 LTPLHS

-832 HQTTTDS
+832 HQ
-839 NTLLGRL
+839 
-846 HGVGDQIDPTSVI
+846 PT
-859 SADPTTGRLFHASSP
+859 ADNSTRRSFHASSP
-874 TFNTIWTPMTSQLPP
+874 PFNSIWNSNTNQLSPP
-889 ASDED
+889 LEEQ
-894 YHLDAPMTPKMPS
+894 YHLDVPVGPKVPA
-907 KGLSK
+907 KEPNPK

-931 KHKSASSSGNAE
+931 KHKSASSPANADT
-943 ADIQDSST
+943 DIQDSST

>member
-1 MSVSVITTVLAC
+1 MPVSVITTVLAC

-49 IATDSL
+49 IATDSV

-61 EPVKAEK
+61 EPVKAE
-68 DTDADRNFIS
+68 DNGSADRNFIS

-127 NKLPSIYS
+127 NKLPSIYC
-135 MTKAREVNEALKTR
+135 MTKAREANEALKTR

-158 STTIQPSKVKVD
+158 STAMQPSNSKSE
-170 LSSLTSHCSSVSLST
+170 LAPLPSHYSSVSLST
-185 FTSTI
+185 FSSNITNSTTS
-190 PNNSASNGSS
+190 NNGSN

-205 SLTTLKHLNSFSIDD
+205 SLTTLKDLDSFSIDD

-261 THWSHEI
+261 THWSHEV

-291 IEKINKKIEKSREKI
+291 IEKLNKKIDKSKEKI
-306 SKMHND
+306 SKMRND
-312 MQNWAQEDAELLS
+312 MQNWSQEDTELLS
-325 RDTIK
+325 KDTIK
-330 EKYLKLLNESNAS
+330 EKYFKLLNESNAS
-343 VTKINKQIVSLQDEI
+343 VANINKEIESLQNEI
-358 SNAEDSNK
+358 SKMEESNK
-366 KLKAVRKSLVT
+366 RLNASKKSLIT
-377 SIVVNANVENDKLVT
+377 SIVVNANVENDKPIAS
-392 NGELSAVLKKLVEF
+392 GELSAVLKKLNDF
-406 TQEKNGF
+406 TLEKNGF
-413 SSNSAEEFLS
+413 LSNAGEEFLS
-423 KLNADSSLIKLIKQ
+423 KLNADSSLIKMIKQ
-437 ELNIDQD
+437 ELSIDQE

-452 RSKLLRKISVL
+452 RSNLLKKISAL

-469 MSLNNQTLKTKLM
+469 MSLNNRNLKTKLM
-482 VQPYKSNGDSLVATS
+482 VQPYKNNGDSLAATN
-497 SNNSAEN
+497 SNNSAEK
-504 NRSAGSIQLPLS
+504 NRSSGSIQLPLS

-531 NKSASIS
+531 NKSINNS
-538 NINGDSAPPSRLH
+538 NADSAPPLRLH
-551 NHISYSPSNEPIQP
+551 NPVSYSPSNEPIQP

-575 DNDNRS
+575 DTDNRS
-581 MLSNQISSNTENQHH
+581 MLSNHISSNNESKQQ

-604 PTTAIANATATATG
+604 PTTATANATATATA
-618 TNGNSKSNFWNATQ
+618 TNGHSRSNLWTTAQ

-639 QETPELDQAFEYDN
+639 QVSTELDQAFEYDN

-691 TKQQPQVRSRN
+691 TKQQPQVRSTN
-702 DNLFPTK
+702 ESLFSTT
-709 GTPMSSFKANPV
+709 GTPMSSYKANPV
-721 LSPYSNSHL
+721 ISPYSSSHL
-730 RQNSNTNNTNVMHPQ
+730 RQTSNATNTNPMHPQ

-757 QSFVRGGSFY
+757 QSFVRSGSFY
-767 NVPQPGTPLQNNN
+767 SAPQPANSLENNI
-780 NGNETANLSPRISND
+780 NGNETENISPRISSD
-795 FNMLVPNLSPPLSSD
+795 FNLLVPNLSPRLSND
-810 ISIVPGNNTST
+810 VPIVPGNNTT
-821 TPSRS
+821 LTPLHS

-832 HQTTTDS
+832 HQ
-839 NTLLGRL
+839 
-846 HGVGDQIDPTSVI
+846 PT
-859 SADPTTGRLFHASSP
+859 ADNSTRRSFHASSP
-874 TFNTIWTPMTSQLPP
+874 PFNSIWNSNTNQLSPP
-889 ASDED
+889 LEEQ
-894 YHLDAPMTPKMPS
+894 YHLDVPVGPKVPA
-907 KGLSK
+907 KEPNPK

-931 KHKSASSSGNAE
+931 KHKSASSPANADT
-943 ADIQDSST
+943 DIQDSST

>member
-1 MSVSVITTVLAC
+1 MPVSVITTVLAC

-49 IATDSL
+49 IATDSV

-61 EPVKAEK
+61 EPVKAE
-68 DTDADRNFIS
+68 DNGSADRNFIS

-127 NKLPSIYS
+127 NKLPSIYC
-135 MTKAREVNEALKTR
+135 MTKAREANEALKTR

-158 STTIQPSKVKVD
+158 STAMQPSNSKSEPAP
-170 LSSLTSHCSSVSLST
+170 LPSHYSSVSLST
-185 FTSTI
+185 FSSNIT
-190 PNNSASNGSS
+190 NSATGNNGSN

-205 SLTTLKHLNSFSIDD
+205 SLTTLKDLDSFSIDD

-291 IEKINKKIEKSREKI
+291 IEKLNKKIDKSKEKI
-306 SKMHND
+306 SKMRND
-312 MQNWAQEDAELLS
+312 MQKWSQEDTELLS
-325 RDTIK
+325 KDTIK
-330 EKYLKLLNESNAS
+330 EKYFKLLNESNAS
-343 VTKINKQIVSLQDEI
+343 VANINKEIESLQNEI
-358 SNAEDSNK
+358 SKMEESNK
-366 KLKAVRKSLVT
+366 RLNASKKSLIT
-377 SIVVNANVENDKLVT
+377 SIVVNANVENDKPIAS
-392 NGELSAVLKKLVEF
+392 GELSAVLKKLNDF
-406 TQEKNGF
+406 TLEKNGF
-413 SSNSAEEFLS
+413 LSNAGEEFLS
-423 KLNADSSLIKLIKQ
+423 KLNADSSLIKMIKQ
-437 ELNIDQD
+437 ELSIDQE

-452 RSKLLRKISVL
+452 RSNLLKKISAL

-469 MSLNNQTLKTKLM
+469 MSLNNRNLKTKLM
-482 VQPYKSNGDSLVATS
+482 VQPYKNNGDSLAATN
-497 SNNSAEN
+497 SNNSAEK
-504 NRSAGSIQLPLS
+504 NRSSGSIQLPLS

-531 NKSASIS
+531 NKSINNS
-538 NINGDSAPPSRLH
+538 NADSAPPLRLH
-551 NHISYSPSNEPIQP
+551 NPVSYSPSNEPVQP

-575 DNDNRS
+575 DTDNRS
-581 MLSNQISSNTENQHH
+581 MLSNHISSNNENKQQ

-604 PTTAIANATATATG
+604 PTTATANATATATA
-618 TNGNSKSNFWNATQ
+618 TNGHSRSNLWTTAQ
-632 FAQPSHQ
+632 FAQSSHQ
-639 QETPELDQAFEYDN
+639 QVSTELDQAFEYDN
-653 ANHLISGLQNMIYD
+653 ANHLISGLQDMIYD

-691 TKQQPQVRSRN
+691 TKQQPQVRSTN
-702 DNLFPTK
+702 ESLFSTT
-709 GTPMSSFKANPV
+709 GTPMSSYKANPV
-721 LSPYSNSHL
+721 ISPYSSSHL
-730 RQNSNTNNTNVMHPQ
+730 RQTSNATNTNPMHPQ

-757 QSFVRGGSFY
+757 QSFVRSGSFY
-767 NVPQPGTPLQNNN
+767 SAPQPANSLQNNI
-780 NGNETANLSPRISND
+780 NGNETENISPRISSD
-795 FNMLVPNLSPPLSSD
+795 FNLLVPNLSPRLSND
-810 ISIVPGNNTST
+810 VPIVPGNNTT
-821 TPSRS
+821 LTPLHS

-832 HQTTTDS
+832 HQ
-839 NTLLGRL
+839 
-846 HGVGDQIDPTSVI
+846 PT
-859 SADPTTGRLFHASSP
+859 ADNSIRRSFHASSP
-874 TFNTIWTPMTSQLPP
+874 PFNSIWNSNTNQLSPP
-889 ASDED
+889 LEEQ
-894 YHLDAPMTPKMPS
+894 YHLDVPVGPKVPA
-907 KGLSK
+907 KEPNPK

-931 KHKSASSSGNAE
+931 KHKSASSPAT
-943 ADIQDSST
+943 ADTDIQDSST

>member
-1 MSVSVITTVLAC
+1 MTASAITTVLAC

-49 IATDSL
+49 IATDSV

-61 EPVKAEK
+61 EPVKVEK
-68 DTDADRNFIS
+68 DVDVDRNFIS

-91 FPNNPNSL
+91 FKNNPNSL

-127 NKLPSIYS
+127 NKLPSIYC
-135 MTKAREVNEALKTR
+135 MTEAREANEALKTR

-158 STTIQPSKVKVD
+158 STAMQPSNSKPE
-170 LSSLTSHCSSVSLST
+170 LAPLTSHYSSVSLST
-185 FTSTI
+185 FASSITNSTTS
-190 PNNSASNGSS
+190 NNGSN

-205 SLTTLKHLNSFSIDD
+205 SLTTLKDLDSFSIDD

-240 SLLQDFQ
+240 LLLQDFK
-247 ESKLELELELDNLK
+247 ESRLELELELDNLK

-291 IEKINKKIEKSREKI
+291 IEKLNKKIDKSKEKI
-306 SKMHND
+306 SKMRND
-312 MQNWAQEDAELLS
+312 MQNWSREDTELLS
-325 RDTIK
+325 KETIK
-330 EKYLKLLNESNAS
+330 EKYFKLLSESNAS
-343 VTKINKQIVSLQDEI
+343 VANVNKDIESLHNEI
-358 SNAEDSNK
+358 SKVEESNK
-366 KLKAVRKSLVT
+366 RLNATKKSLIT
-377 SIVVNANVENDKLVT
+377 SIVVNANIENDKPIAS
-392 NGELSAVLKKLVEF
+392 GELSAVLKKLNDF
-406 TQEKNGF
+406 TLEKNGF
-413 SSNSAEEFLS
+413 LSNAGEEFLS
-423 KLNADSSLIKLIKQ
+423 RLNADSSLIKMIKQ
-437 ELNIDQD
+437 ELSIDQE
-444 LEANWKLQ
+444 LEANWKSQ
-452 RSKLLRKISVL
+452 RSKLLKKISTL

-482 VQPYKSNGDSLVATS
+482 VQPYKNNGDPLAATN
-497 SNNSAEN
+497 SNNSTEK
-504 NRSAGSIQLPLS
+504 NRSSGSIQLPLS
-516 NNMSRTGSIDLISNN
+516 SNMSRTGSIDLISNN
-531 NKSASIS
+531 NKSI
-538 NINGDSAPPSRLH
+538 NNNNGDSAPPLRLH
-551 NHISYSPSNEPIQP
+551 NPVSYSPTNEPIQP

-575 DNDNRS
+575 DTDNRS
-581 MLSNQISSNTENQHH
+581 MLSNHISSNNENKQQ
-596 PSSYSHAL
+596 PSSYSHGL
-604 PTTAIANATATATG
+604 PTTAIANATATAT
-618 TNGNSKSNFWNATQ
+618 NGHSKSNFWNTTQ

-639 QETPELDQAFEYDN
+639 QVSTELDQAFEYDN

-691 TKQQPQVRSRN
+691 TKQQPQVRSTN
-702 DNLFPTK
+702 ESLFSTT
-709 GTPMSSFKANPV
+709 GTPMSSYKANPV
-721 LSPYSNSHL
+721 LSPYSSSHL
-730 RQNSNTNNTNVMHPQ
+730 RQNSNATNANSMHPQ

-757 QSFVRGGSFY
+757 QSFVRSGSFY
-767 NVPQPGTPLQNNN
+767 SGPPPANTLQNNIKKS
-780 NGNETANLSPRISND
+780 NETENISPRISSD
-795 FNMLVPNLSPPLSSD
+795 FNLLVPNLSPRLSND
-810 ISIVPGNNTST
+810 VPIVPGNNTT
-821 TPSRS
+821 LTPSHS
-826 NILTMN
+826 NILTIN
-832 HQTTTDS
+832 HQPTTDN
-839 NTLLGRL
+839 NTRR
-846 HGVGDQIDPTSVI
+846 S
-859 SADPTTGRLFHASSP
+859 FNASSP
-874 TFNTIWTPMTSQLPP
+874 PFNSIWNSTTSQLSPP
-889 ASDED
+889 LEEQ
-894 YHLDAPMTPKMPS
+894 YHLDVPVTPKAAAKESNP
-907 KGLSK
+907 K

-931 KHKSASSSGNAE
+931 KHKSASSSANA
-943 ADIQDSST
+943 DTNIQDSST

>member
-1 MSVSVITTVLAC
+1 MPVSVITTVLAC

-49 IATDSL
+49 IATDSV

-61 EPVKAEK
+61 EPVKAE
-68 DTDADRNFIS
+68 DNGSADRNFIS

-127 NKLPSIYS
+127 NKLPSIYC
-135 MTKAREVNEALKTR
+135 MTKAREANEALKTR

-158 STTIQPSKVKVD
+158 STAMQPSNSKSEPAP
-170 LSSLTSHCSSVSLST
+170 LPSHYSSVSLST
-185 FTSTI
+185 FSSNIT
-190 PNNSASNGSS
+190 NSATSNNGSN

-205 SLTTLKHLNSFSIDD
+205 SLTTLKDLDSFSIDD

-291 IEKINKKIEKSREKI
+291 IEKLNKKIDKSKEKI
-306 SKMHND
+306 SKMRND
-312 MQNWAQEDAELLS
+312 MQNWSQEDTELLS
-325 RDTIK
+325 KDTIK
-330 EKYLKLLNESNAS
+330 EKYFKLLNESNAS
-343 VTKINKQIVSLQDEI
+343 VANINKEIESLQNEI
-358 SNAEDSNK
+358 SKMEESNK
-366 KLKAVRKSLVT
+366 RLNASKKSLIT
-377 SIVVNANVENDKLVT
+377 SIVVNANVENDKPIAS
-392 NGELSAVLKKLVEF
+392 GELSAVLKKLNDF
-406 TQEKNGF
+406 TLEKNGF
-413 SSNSAEEFLS
+413 LSNAGEEFLS
-423 KLNADSSLIKLIKQ
+423 KLNADSSLIKMIKQ
-437 ELNIDQD
+437 ELSIDQE

-452 RSKLLRKISVL
+452 RSNLLKKISAL

-469 MSLNNQTLKTKLM
+469 MSLNNRNLKTKLM
-482 VQPYKSNGDSLVATS
+482 VQPYKNNGDSLAATN
-497 SNNSAEN
+497 SNNSAEK
-504 NRSAGSIQLPLS
+504 NRSSGSIQLPLS

-531 NKSASIS
+531 NKSINNS
-538 NINGDSAPPSRLH
+538 NADSAPPLRLH
-551 NHISYSPSNEPIQP
+551 NPVSYSPSNEPIQP

-575 DNDNRS
+575 DTDNRS
-581 MLSNQISSNTENQHH
+581 MLSNHISLNNENKQQ

-604 PTTAIANATATATG
+604 PTTATANATATATA
-618 TNGNSKSNFWNATQ
+618 TNGHSRSNLWTTAQ

-639 QETPELDQAFEYDN
+639 QVSTELDQAFEYDN

-691 TKQQPQVRSRN
+691 TKQQPQVRSTN
-702 DNLFPTK
+702 ESLFSTT
-709 GTPMSSFKANPV
+709 GTPMSSYKANPV
-721 LSPYSNSHL
+721 ISPYSSSHL
-730 RQNSNTNNTNVMHPQ
+730 RQTSNATNTNPMHPQ

-757 QSFVRGGSFY
+757 QSFVRSGSFY
-767 NVPQPGTPLQNNN
+767 SAPQPANSLENNI
-780 NGNETANLSPRISND
+780 NGNETENISPRISSD
-795 FNMLVPNLSPPLSSD
+795 FNLLVPNLSPRLSND
-810 ISIVPGNNTST
+810 VPIVPGNNTT
-821 TPSRS
+821 LTPLHS

-832 HQTTTDS
+832 HQ
-839 NTLLGRL
+839 
-846 HGVGDQIDPTSVI
+846 PT
-859 SADPTTGRLFHASSP
+859 ADNSTRRSFHASSP
-874 TFNTIWTPMTSQLPP
+874 PFNSIWNSNTNQLSPP
-889 ASDED
+889 LEEQ
-894 YHLDAPMTPKMPS
+894 YHLDVPVGPKVPA
-907 KGLSK
+907 KEPNPK

-931 KHKSASSSGNAE
+931 KHKSASSPANADT
-943 ADIQDSST
+943 DIQDSST